1 METVEINGFL
11 IDEFN
16 QHGLEAGKTQGICPL
31 CSSSRKPENRKAKCA
46 SYDWERGLGTC
57 HNCDSTFQLHT
68 YKRKGKSTREY
79 VKPDTTGYVVSEKII
94 NWFAERGISEQ
105 TLSELKVRE
114 GKEYMPQTGK
124 LENAIQFNYYMGMD
138 LINIKY
144 RDGRKNFKLYKGA
157 EKIFYNINSVVNHD
171 WCVIV
176 EGEMDVLALHEAGI
190 KNVISVP
197 NGATLN
203 SNNLDYLDNCID
215 YLDDKEKIILA
226 VDADEPGQALR
237 NEFIRRLGAEVCYL
251 VDFEGDKDAN
261 DYLLKHGKEKLCDVI
276 NKATQ
281 VPLEGVSTLRDLEND
296 LLDFVH
302 NGFKPGYQVGLPNFD
317 KIFST
322 YTSQFITVTGIPSS
336 GKSDFVDQMCVGYNR
351 NYGWKTAF
359 ASPENKPNYL
369 HAHKLIRKTWEGMPT
384 KDDVGTS
391 KWKQVTDHVNDNY
404 FFIDMDRYTL
414 DEVLKKGGELVKRK
428 GIKCLVIDPYNK
440 VRDVNCKT
448 EDVNRYTMEYL
459 TKIEVFA
466 KKYDV
471 LVFIVAHPT
480 KMYKDKDGQIEE
492 PTMYNIKG
500 GGEWYDA
507 SYHGILVHR
516 DYEAKTVKAKVLK
529 VKFQNLGE
537 NGAEAHFTWEP
548 KSGSYIP
555 LATKSGNAPTE
566 FWIDINIKGRINR
579 SPEPF
584 HSTDVWKQIY
594 KYYKYY
600 YDKHRKSI

>member
-57 HNCDSTFQLHT
+57 HNCDSSFQLHT

-414 DEVLKKGGELVKRK
+414 DDVLKKGGELVKRK

-555 LATKSGNAPTE
+555 LAA
-566 FWIDINIKGRINR
+566 DIAEDDAM
-579 SPEPF
+579 PWE
-584 HSTDVWKQIY
+584 
-594 KYYKYY
+594 
-600 YDKHRKSI
+600 

>member
-11 IDEFN
+11 IDKFN
-16 QHGLEAGKTQGICPL
+16 QHGLEAGKTQGTCPL

-57 HNCDSTFQLHT
+57 HNCDTSFQLHT
-68 YKRKGKSTREY
+68 YKRKGESTREY
-79 VKPDTTGYVVSEKII
+79 VKPETEGYIVSEKVAK
-94 NWFAERGISEQ
+94 WFDERGISQQ
-105 TLSELKVRE
+105 TLQDLHVRE
-114 GKEYMPQTGK
+114 GKEFMPQTGK

-157 EKIFYNINSVVNHD
+157 EKIFYNINSVVGYD

-176 EGEMDVLALHEAGI
+176 EGEMDVLAFHEAGI

-215 YLDDKEKIILA
+215 YLDGMNKIVLA
-226 VDADEPGQALR
+226 VDADEPGQALKQ
-237 NEFIRRLGAEVCYL
+237 EFIRRLGAEVCYL
-251 VDFEGDKDAN
+251 VDFGNVKDAN
-261 DYLLKHGKEKLCDVI
+261 DYLLHYGKEELQNVI
-276 NKATQ
+276 NFASQ
-281 VPLEGVSTLRDLEND
+281 VPLEGVSTLRDVEGE

-302 NGFKPGYQVGLPNFD
+302 NGFKPGYQVGLENFD

-336 GKSDFVDQMCVGYNR
+336 GKSDFVDQMCIGYNK
-351 NYGWKTAF
+351 NYGWKTAY

-384 KDDVGTS
+384 KADVDTD

-414 DEVLKKGGELVKRK
+414 DEVLSKGGELVKRK

-471 LVFIVAHPT
+471 LVIVVAHPT
-480 KMYKDKDGQIEE
+480 KMYKDKDGKIEE

-507 SYHGILVHR
+507 SYHGLLVHR

-537 NGAEAHFTWEP
+537 NGAEAHFNWEP

-555 LATKSGNAPTE
+555 LATDMVQDEALPWE
-566 FWIDINIKGRINR
+566 
-579 SPEPF
+579 
-584 HSTDVWKQIY
+584 
-594 KYYKYY
+594 
-600 YDKHRKSI
+600 

>member
-555 LATKSGNAPTE
+555 LATDMAVDEAMPWE
-566 FWIDINIKGRINR
+566 
-579 SPEPF
+579 
-584 HSTDVWKQIY
+584 
-594 KYYKYY
+594 
-600 YDKHRKSI
+600 

>member
-16 QHGLEAGKTQGICPL
+16 QHGLEEGKTQGTCPL

-57 HNCDSTFQLHT
+57 HNCDTSFQLHT
-68 YKRKGKSTREY
+68 YKRKGESTREY
-79 VKPDTTGYVVSEKII
+79 VKPETTGYVVSEKIAK
-94 NWFAERGISEQ
+94 WFDERGISEQ
-105 TLSELKVRE
+105 TLLDLKVRE
-114 GKEYMPQTGK
+114 GKEFMPQTGK

-157 EKIFYNINSVVNHD
+157 EKIFYNINSVVGYD

-176 EGEMDVLALHEAGI
+176 EGEMDVLAFHEAGI
-190 KNVISVP
+190 KNVISLP

-215 YLDDKEKIILA
+215 YLDGKEKIILA
-226 VDADEPGQALR
+226 VDADEPGQALKQ
-237 NEFIRRLGAEVCYL
+237 EFIRRLGAEVCYL
-251 VDFEGDKDAN
+251 VDFGNVKDAN
-261 DYLLKHGKEKLCDVI
+261 DYLLHYGPEELRNVI
-276 NKATQ
+276 TYASQ
-281 VPLEGVSTLRDLEND
+281 VPLEGVSTLRDVEGE

-302 NGFKPGYQVGLPNFD
+302 NGFKPGFQVGLDNFD

-336 GKSDFVDQMCVGYNR
+336 GKSDFVDQMCIGYNK
-351 NYGWKTAF
+351 NYGWKTAY

-369 HAHKLIRKTWEGMPT
+369 HAHKLMRKTWEGMPT
-384 KDDVGTS
+384 KADVGSS
-391 KWKQVTDHVNDNY
+391 KWQQVTDHVNDNY

-414 DEVLKKGGELVKRK
+414 DEVLSKGAELVKRK

-471 LVFIVAHPT
+471 LVIVVAHPT

-507 SYHGILVHR
+507 SYHGLLVHR
-516 DYEAKTVKAKVLK
+516 DYEAKNTKVKVLK

-537 NGAEAHFTWEP
+537 NGAEAFFTWEP
-548 KSGSYIP
+548 KSGS
-555 LATKSGNAPTE
+555 
-566 FWIDINIKGRINR
+566 FV
-579 SPEPF
+579 PEVNTVADDSSLP
-584 HSTDVWKQIY
+584 WE
-594 KYYKYY
+594 
-600 YDKHRKSI
+600 